1 MTLLLATSAVSLVF
15 DAREMADASVVAR
28 AGLTKARK
36 AAGEAAAALAALP
49 PPVGGSAPTN
59 AEREPP
65 PNVNNVLA
73 HTLVRLQK
81 QARARLVAI
90 ERITANKQQGYAG
103 ADALT
108 KPVPMTGN
116 RILAVRLQLH
126 GRYTDYPLF
135 KVFLEDLGHLAAIQS
150 LKVTGDRFESQL
162 ELYGVGG
169 DV

>member
-1 MTLLLATSAVSLVF
+1 MTLLLTTSAVSLVF
-15 DAREMADASVVAR
+15 DAREMADASVVAG
-28 AGLTKARK
+28 AELAKARQ
-36 AAGEAAAALAALP
+36 AAGDAAAALAALP
-49 PPVGGSAPTN
+49 PPIGATPTD
-59 AEREPP
+59 AESEP

-108 KPVPMTGN
+108 TPVPMTGHH
-116 RILAVRLQLH
+116 ILAVRLQLQ

-135 KVFLEDLGHLAAIQS
+135 RAFLEDLGHLAAIQS

-169 DV
+169 NV